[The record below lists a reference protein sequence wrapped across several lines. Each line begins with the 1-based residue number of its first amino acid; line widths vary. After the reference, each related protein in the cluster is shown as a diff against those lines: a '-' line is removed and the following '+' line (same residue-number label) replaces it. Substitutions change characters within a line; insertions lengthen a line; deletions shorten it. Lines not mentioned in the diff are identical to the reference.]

1 MTTVAAAL
9 AREKVCCVSADSQDM
24 LARIFGDTVADTAVF
39 DLAVAVIRLAIKDAA
54 QAHGAPAVSARRF
67 LAGSDGLH
75 WWCEVSGLDPES
87 VIERLAAA

>member
-9 AREKVCCVSADSQDM
+9 AREKVYCVSDDSQEM

-39 DLAVAVIRLAIKDAA
+39 DLAVAVIRLAIKDASQGRGTDA
-54 QAHGAPAVSARRF
+54 ASARRF
-67 LAGSDGLH
+67 LAGSAGLS

-87 VIERLAAA
+87 VIERLAA